1 MIFTIK
7 VPFDVSQKGQPT
19 ILRWLNCQ
27 PTVEVDVEADS
38 PEQAVELFQDA
49 FRRAML
55 ANGLE
60 TG

>member
-7 VPFDVSQKGQPT
+7 IPFDVSQKGQPT
-19 ILRWLNCQ
+19 IFRLLNCQ
-27 PTVEVDVEADS
+27 PTVEVDVDADT

-49 FRRAML
+49 LRRAMR

-60 TG
+60 PG